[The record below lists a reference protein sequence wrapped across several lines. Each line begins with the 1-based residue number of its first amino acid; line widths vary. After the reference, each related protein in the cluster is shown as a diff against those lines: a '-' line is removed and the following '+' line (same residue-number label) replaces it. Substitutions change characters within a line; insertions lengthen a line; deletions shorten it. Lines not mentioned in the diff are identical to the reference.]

1 MSYDST
7 RKTTIGGE
15 QKKGGFNPD
24 KKPTGYT
31 GETPSKGATPGQQKD
46 DRLHPQNPKKY

>member
-7 RKTTIGGE
+7 RKTETIGGD

-24 KKPTGYT
+24 KKQTGYT
-31 GETPSKGATPGQQKD
+31 GQTPSKGATPGQKE
-46 DRLHPQNPKKY
+46 HPENPKKY